1 MVLLIFKVAVKLYQQ
16 YYFTFVVEVNNKTE
30 EIPKSLAIDR
40 INSIDTKSFLSRNET
55 LFK

>member
-1 MVLLIFKVAVKLYQQ
+1 MVLLILKVAVKLYQQ
-16 YYFTFVVEVNNKTE
+16 YYFTFVVEVNNKTD